1 MEEALAQLPA
11 IDKLVLQEV
20 SDEPACTCRLIEN
33 KPSDFSI
40 TDEDETD
47 QPPPFEI
54 VEDPD
59 CRARI
64 YLEDKYKVHD
74 ISDEKIRR

>member
-20 SDEPACTCRLIEN
+20 SDEPTCTCRLIEN
-33 KPSDFSI
+33 KPNDFSI
-40 TDEDETD
+40 TDEDEAD

-59 CRARI
+59 CRARD
-64 YLEDKYKVHD
+64 YLETKYQVHD
-74 ISDEKIRR
+74 ISDRKIHR